1 MGMEIFL
8 AYWEFLTA
16 LLLLAIGFMWGR
28 NRATSQA
35 NKGLQDLQDTFRSID
50 YQAAEKRR
58 KENDQW

>member
-8 AYWEFLTA
+8 DYWVVIPA
-16 LLLLAIGFMWGR
+16 VLLLAIGFMWGR

-35 NKGLQDLQDTFRSID
+35 NKDLQDLQDTFRSID
-50 YQAAEKRR
+50 HQAAEKRR